1 MSSRTSTSSPAPPA
15 DTGFRAWHLYALL
28 SMVAATAAV
37 IVSRQ
42 THPVALLVLS
52 GAVMAAGLVGLMIH
66 HALTG
71 FAGGAETS
79 ARHVG
84 DRQREAML
92 RDKALILR
100 SIKELEFDR
109 ATGKV
114 NEADFRDMN
123 ARLRARAMSLM
134 DALER
139 GPAPVTI
146 QPAAAPASPPAVPR
160 CAACATINDQDATF
174 CKRCGQRL

>member
-15 DTGFRAWHLYALL
+15 DTGFRPWHLYVLL

-42 THPVALLVLS
+42 THPIALLVLS

-71 FAGGAETS
+71 FAGGVEAS

-114 NEADFRDMN
+114 NDTDFREMN
-123 ARLRARAMSLM
+123 ARLRARAVSLIE
-134 DALER
+134 ALER
-139 GPAPVTI
+139 GEPALTTP
-146 QPAAAPASPPAVPR
+146 PPAVVPAR
-160 CAACATINDQDATF
+160 VACASCGTINDTDAKF
-174 CKRCGQRL
+174 CKHCGRRR

>member
-1 MSSRTSTSSPAPPA
+1 MSSRTSTNSPAPPA
-15 DTGFRAWHLYALL
+15 DTGFRAWHLYVLL

-37 IVSRQ
+37 IVSRH
-42 THPVALLVLS
+42 THPIALLVLS

-71 FAGGAETS
+71 FAGGVEAS
-79 ARHVG
+79 AGHVG

-114 NEADFRDMN
+114 SEPDFREMN
-123 ARLRARAMSLM
+123 ARLRARAVSLM
-134 DALER
+134 EALER
-139 GPAPVTI
+139 GEPAVTT
-146 QPAAAPASPPAVPR
+146 QPASVEAPSP
-160 CAACATINDQDATF
+160 ACASCSTINDLDAKF
-174 CKRCGQRL
+174 CKRCGRRL

>member
-15 DTGFRAWHLYALL
+15 DSGFRAWHLYALL

-42 THPVALLVLS
+42 THPIALLVLS
-52 GAVMAAGLVGLMIH
+52 GAVMAAGLVGLTIH

-71 FAGGAETS
+71 FAGGVPAS
-79 ARHVG
+79 AGQVG
-84 DRQREAML
+84 DRQREAMV

-114 NEADFRDMN
+114 SEPDFREMN
-123 ARLRARAMSLM
+123 ARLRTRAVSLM
-134 DALER
+134 EALER
-139 GPAPVTI
+139 VEPAVTTR
-146 QPAAAPASPPAVPR
+146 PASVAPLRPACR
-160 CAACATINDQDATF
+160 SCGTINDTDAKF
-174 CKRCGQRL
+174 CKHCGRQF

>member
-1 MSSRTSTSSPAPPA
+1 MSSRTSTNSPAPPA
-15 DTGFRAWHLYALL
+15 DSGFRAWHLYVLL

-66 HALTG
+66 RALSG
-71 FAGGAETS
+71 FAGGVEAS
-79 ARHVG
+79 AGHVG

-114 NEADFRDMN
+114 NDPDFREMN
-123 ARLRARAMSLM
+123 GRLRAKAVSLM
-134 DALER
+134 EALER
-139 GPAPVTI
+139 GEPAVTTR
-146 QPAAAPASPPAVPR
+146 PPSAAPTRP
-160 CAACATINDQDATF
+160 ACAFCGTINDTDATF

>member
-1 MSSRTSTSSPAPPA
+1 MSSRTSTNSPAPPA
-15 DTGFRAWHLYALL
+15 DSGFRAWHLYVLL
-28 SMVAATAAV
+28 SMVAATVAV

-66 HALTG
+66 QALTG
-71 FAGGAETS
+71 FAGGAEAS
-79 ARHVG
+79 AGHVG

-114 NEADFRDMN
+114 NDTDFREMN
-123 ARLRARAMSLM
+123 ARLRAKALSLM
-134 DALER
+134 EALER
-139 GPAPVTI
+139 GE
-146 QPAAAPASPPAVPR
+146 PAATPRPPSVAPARP
-160 CAACATINDQDATF
+160 ACASCDTINDTDAKF